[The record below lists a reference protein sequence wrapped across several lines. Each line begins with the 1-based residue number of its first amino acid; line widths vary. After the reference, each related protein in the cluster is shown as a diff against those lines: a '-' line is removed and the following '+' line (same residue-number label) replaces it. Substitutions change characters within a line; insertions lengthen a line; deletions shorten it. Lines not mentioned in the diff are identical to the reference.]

1 MNCKISE
8 DEINILSKVS
18 KLSLQNVF
26 SSIEIFKKKI
36 IVCHSKLVVVDIK
49 C

>member
-26 SSIEIFKKKI
+26 SSTEILKKNHSMSLKI
-36 IVCHSKLVVVDIK
+36 SSR
-49 C
+49 